1 LVFDLTAQEGGMV
14 REGTLSAT
22 SMGFGG
28 TAAAMAKPLPQ
39 FLHEGETDTETRRNS
54 RVRGGPGGKGI
65 NNTITEVLRVRFHIL
80 IVSYMDQICN
90 CNPL

>member
-1 LVFDLTAQEGGMV
+1 L
-14 REGTLSAT
+14 
-22 SMGFGG
+22 
-28 TAAAMAKPLPQ
+28 
-39 FLHEGETDTETRRNS
+39 
-54 RVRGGPGGKGI
+54 RGGPGGKGI